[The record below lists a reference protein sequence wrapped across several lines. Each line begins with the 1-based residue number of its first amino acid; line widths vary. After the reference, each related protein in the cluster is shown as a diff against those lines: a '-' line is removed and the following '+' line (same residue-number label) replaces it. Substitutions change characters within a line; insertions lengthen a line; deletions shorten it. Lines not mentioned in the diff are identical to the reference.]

1 MSTSPTTVSIGSSR
15 SFVISCH
22 TCVARDS
29 SACADCVVTHVLA
42 LEPDPIDAAVVAFDD
57 AEWAAVDLLVSA
69 GLVPT
74 LRHHEASDHPSR
86 GGRSVR
92 R

>member
-1 MSTSPTTVSIGSSR
+1 MSVDRPILVSIGSPTR
-15 SFVISCH
+15 SSFTISCD
-22 TCVARDS
+22 TCVARDT

-42 LEPDPIDAAVVAFDD
+42 LDTQSVVSFDAD
-57 AEWAAVDLLVSA
+57 EWAAVDLLVGA
-69 GLVPT
+69 GLLPT

-86 GGRSVR
+86 GGRPVR